1 MKTRYLVAAVVLFA
15 LMAGSAL
22 ADTAPVSPLYTK
34 QFGSSLIDY
43 ARKVVA
49 DDAGNVYVAG
59 STHGAFGATSQGT
72 LNTNLGGADAFVAKF
87 DAQGS
92 LLWVTQFGSAADDF
106 IEGLALDKDGFL
118 YVAGWTKGDMPV
130 GFHQPAAPG
139 NHNAGGQD
147 AFVAKISAE
156 ERFDAAGKIDAGGT
170 IFWIQQ
176 FGSAEDDY
184 ANSVAIDKSGSIFV
198 AGSTEGSIDKST
210 DPGGFSNAFLFKFEP
225 FGGALIQ
232 KVQFNAGTE
241 PVDTYANAV
250 TVDSVSSMTIETV
263 YVTGLA
269 GGNKNG
275 SLFVAK
281 CNVQCSSAA
290 ALTVATLSYSGS
302 ENNTDTGRAIVTDK
316 WGNVIVAGST
326 LGAFDGHPWSGE
338 EDIFVV
344 KFSPTLKKRW
354 SIQYGTASNDAAYG
368 VAVDAYDSILVTGIT
383 GLPTG
388 PGLDGKPYLGASDIF
403 LTRIATEDGRKIYT
417 RQIGTAAQDWA
428 YGVTVAPSGYIYLA
442 GATEGAMGTQVSG
455 NTMDAV
461 LIQYDKDGPVPP
473 PVTDFFINGTVREMP
488 TGSPLG
494 VVGIT
499 VKDGGG
505 KEVGSYT
512 TDVSGRFNSKVSAE
526 GKYFIYKLKIGYT
539 AQIDPDEVEVSEAAP
554 TATLVSNMLK
564 IVVKTEMSIRKGY
577 STIRFTKLPAGDR
590 SVNAVFGPYAGN
602 PYVGLIFSFDRP
614 MQYLLL
620 HGHKTVGNLKT
631 MAFGRSYMIY
641 SSKAFTIDTTYWV
654 GPDTPP
660 PATTYQGKVQ
670 Y

>member
-1 MKTRYLVAAVVLFA
+1 MKTRYLVAAIVLFA

-59 STHGAFGATSQGT
+59 STFGVIDGVTTGVS
-72 LNTNLGGADAFVAKF
+72 NTNKGGADAFVAKF
-87 DAQGS
+87 DDRGTLVWA
-92 LLWVTQFGSAADDF
+92 VQFGSAANDF
-106 IEGLALDKDGFL
+106 IEGIALDKYGFL

-130 GFHQPAAPG
+130 GFHQPAG
-139 NHNAGGQD
+139 QMNKNAGGTD
-147 AFVAKISAE
+147 AFVA
-156 ERFDAAGKIDAGGT
+156 KIDAGGT
-170 IFWIQQ
+170 IYWIRQ

-184 ANSVAIDKSGSIFV
+184 ANSVATDTSGSIFV
-198 AGSTEGSIDKST
+198 AGSTKGSINGST
-210 DPGGFSNAFLFKFEP
+210 DPHGFSNAFLFKFEP
-225 FGGALIQ
+225 VGGAWITR
-232 KVQFNAGTE
+232 VQFNAGTE
-241 PVDTYANAV
+241 PVDTDAYAV
-250 TVDSVSSMTIETV
+250 TVDSLSSVYNETV

-269 GGNKNG
+269 SGNKNG

-281 CNVQCSSAA
+281 YTDQCTFVK
-290 ALTVATLSYSGS
+290 LVTLNYPGS
-302 ENNTDTGRAIVTDK
+302 ENNTDAGRAIVTDRG
-316 WGNVIVAGST
+316 GNVIVAGST
-326 LGAFDGHPWSGE
+326 LGSFDGHPWSGE

-344 KFSPTLKKRW
+344 KYTASLNKRW

-383 GLPTG
+383 GLPAG

-403 LTRIATEDGRKIYT
+403 LTRIAPDDGRKIYT
-417 RQIGTAAQDWA
+417 RQIGTTAQDWA

-473 PVTDFFINGTVREMP
+473 PVTDFFINGTVRELP
-488 TGSPLG
+488 SGSGLET
-494 VVGIT
+494 VSIT
-499 VKDGGG
+499 VKDGLG

-512 TDVSGRFNSKVSAE
+512 TDASGKFNSKVSAA
-526 GKYFIYKLKIGYT
+526 GKYFLHKLKIGYT
-539 AQIDPDEVEVSEAAP
+539 AQVDPDEVEVTEAAP
-554 TATLVSNMLK
+554 TATLVSNMQK
-564 IVVKTEMSIRKGY
+564 IVVKTSLSIRKGY
-577 STIRFTKLPAGDR
+577 NTIRFTKLPAGDR

-631 MAFGRSYMIY
+631 MEFGRSYMIY